1 VRLIS
6 GFPAGGMNDV
16 LARLIGQWL
25 SERLGQPFLVEN
37 RPGAASNIA
46 TEFTARAPAD
56 GYTLLM
62 FTVTQAI
69 NASLYEKLNYDLLRD
84 IAPVASI
91 MRSPLVMEV
100 TLSFP
105 ANTVSEFIAYARANP
120 GKINMASAG
129 HGTPPHV
136 AGELFKMMTGSD
148 MLHVP
153 YRGGAPALTDLLAG
167 QVQVMFPPLPEVIE
181 QIRAGRVRALAVTTA
196 MRSEALPDIPT
207 VADFVPGF
215 EASYWGGIGAPKDTP
230 EQIVALLND
239 EITAALADAKI
250 KARLS
255 DLGGWPLVG
264 SPAEFGKL
272 IAEEIDKWAKVVKFA
287 GMRPG

>member
-1 VRLIS
+1 MRVSRRHLLQFSAIAAAVPALSRAAWAQGFPSRPVRLMS

-105 ANTVSEFIAYARANP
+105 ANTEGPILARSTWLPPATARRR
-120 GKINMASAG
+120 MWRASC
-129 HGTPPHV
+129 
-136 AGELFKMMTGSD
+136 S
-148 MLHVP
+148 
-153 YRGGAPALTDLLAG
+153 R
-167 QVQVMFPPLPEVIE
+167 
-181 QIRAGRVRALAVTTA
+181 
-196 MRSEALPDIPT
+196 
-207 VADFVPGF
+207 
-215 EASYWGGIGAPKDTP
+215 
-230 EQIVALLND
+230 
-239 EITAALADAKI
+239 
-250 KARLS
+250 
-255 DLGGWPLVG
+255 
-264 SPAEFGKL
+264 
-272 IAEEIDKWAKVVKFA
+272 
-287 GMRPG
+287 